1 MKRIFCISIFLLF
14 LISVHAE
21 EFLFKEFEIGESFST
36 VSLQMKS
43 YSSLKPLEEHFY
55 ATDIFSN
62 KNIRKKLV
70 FGFSNNSLNLIVE
83 YFSVQS
89 EEEFLN
95 LKEKIEN
102 YLNSSYKWEYSNNH
116 QSWKDRNRTI
126 RTFSSKI
133 QMDGKDGY
141 TYWIMYAGKIE
152 WDAYKYI
159 YEPFKFNKT
168 PSFPKE
174 VPIVYWEMNKDI
186 VLFSN
191 EHKDL
196 KLISDGKYRKIVEKN
211 SNPVYIDYSF
221 SNGKL
226 SNIALNFEFKTRE
239 EQKSFFNNLMLKYSA
254 TYGEGNFES
263 YDKNLYQ
270 NYIISDS
277 KLIIG
282 TQIAISY
289 CVRNYVLDQL
299 NKDMYLVSLIF
310 INY

>member
-1 MKRIFCISIFLLF
+1 MKKILF
-14 LISVHAE
+14 LIIYFICGFFLFAE
-21 EFLFKEFEIGESFST
+21 EFLFKEFELGESFSI
-36 VSLQMKS
+36 VSSQMKS

-55 ATDIFSN
+55 ETDIFSN
-62 KNIRKKLV
+62 DSIRKKMV
-70 FGFSNNSLNLIVE
+70 FGFSNDSLNLIVE

-89 EEEFLN
+89 EEEYLN

-102 YLNSSYKWEYSNNH
+102 YLNKSYKWEYSNNH

-133 QMDGKDGY
+133 QIDGKNGY
-141 TYWIMYAGKIE
+141 TYWLMYAGNIG

-159 YEPFKFNKT
+159 YEPFKFKRI

-254 TYGEGNFES
+254 EYGEGNFES
-263 YDKNLYQ
+263 YDKDLYQ

-282 TQIAISY
+282 AQIAISY
-289 CVRNYVLDQL
+289 YARNYVLDQL
-299 NKDMYLVSLIF
+299 NKDMYLVSIIF